1 MKTVLSLDEDAADL
15 LRAHAE
21 KRGVS
26 LGAAA
31 SELIRKGAR
40 QTVTVKP
47 GFVVR
52 KKGQLRSPE

>member
-26 LGAAA
+26 L